1 MINMKKR
8 FAVLLLFF
16 SAVLLM
22 GYPYLANYVF
32 EHETA
37 SLVNSVE
44 KIEEMTDD
52 TEKEERKKSV
62 KQYNEKLFSNGVKL
76 CCYSAN

>member
-1 MINMKKR
+1 MCIR
-8 FAVLLLFF
+8 DR
-16 SAVLLM
+16 

-32 EHETA
+32 EHETT

-52 TEKEERKKSV
+52 TEKEETKKSV
-62 KQYNEKLFSNGVKL
+62 KQYNEKLFSNGVKPVSYTHL
-76 CCYSAN
+76 EEKQTKQQSHQILTL